1 MKIII
6 APQSF
11 KGSLTAK
18 EATNIIL
25 DSAKSVFPNAELIG
39 LPIADGGDGTLETI
53 IDATNGELI
62 NSNVKGPDNRIV
74 EASWGLFNSEKNE
87 KTAIIE
93 MARASGLAMLD
104 PNNLDPFN
112 STTFGTG
119 ELILNAVKNGE
130 YIVVDS
136 YFYLARKFIWKN
148 QRLPCCEVNKKYPF
162 Q

>member
-87 KTAIIE
+87 K
-93 MARASGLAMLD
+93 RGD
-104 PNNLDPFN
+104 
-112 STTFGTG
+112 
-119 ELILNAVKNGE
+119 
-130 YIVVDS
+130 
-136 YFYLARKFIWKN
+136 
-148 QRLPCCEVNKKYPF
+148 
-162 Q
+162 